1 MSGPDDHEDMLSEP
15 ERDALLAAEHVLGLL
30 EGDARGRAEQ
40 RERDDDAFAAEVADW
55 NRRLGE
61 WLQEIAPETPP
72 PEVWRRL
79 ETVIGEASITR
90 SALGRNTGSTRA
102 STTSDRLWRRLWV
115 WQAATGASLA
125 LAASLASVVVLRPAP
140 LPPPQAPVTA
150 PALRRAAVLNGEDG
164 KPAFVAI
171 LEPDGVQV
179 TALAPLTVAADKALQ
194 LWLVP
199 ADGVPRSL
207 GLIASARS
215 TSVSLPEALRAH
227 AGTAQA
233 LAVSLEAPGGASAGV
248 AEGPLVAQGKLSTS

>member
-1 MSGPDDHEDMLSEP
+1 MSGPDDLNDALSEP
-15 ERDALLAAEHVLGLL
+15 ERDAVLAAEHALGLL
-30 EGDARGRAEQ
+30 EGDARLRAEQ
-40 RERDDDAFAAEVADW
+40 RERGDDAFAAEVATW
-55 NRRLGE
+55 NRRLSE

-72 PEVWRRL
+72 PQVWRRL
-79 ETVIGEASITR
+79 ERVVEGSLPSPAS
-90 SALGRNTGSTRA
+90 SGG
-102 STTSDRLWRRLWV
+102 LWRRLWV

-140 LPPPQAPVTA
+140 TPPPQASVTA

-164 KPAFVAI
+164 QPAFVAI

-179 TALAPLTVAADKALQ
+179 TALAPLTVAADKALE

-215 TSVSLPEALRAH
+215 TSVSLPEALRPH

-233 LAVSLEAPGGASAGV
+233 LAVSLEAPGGAPTGV